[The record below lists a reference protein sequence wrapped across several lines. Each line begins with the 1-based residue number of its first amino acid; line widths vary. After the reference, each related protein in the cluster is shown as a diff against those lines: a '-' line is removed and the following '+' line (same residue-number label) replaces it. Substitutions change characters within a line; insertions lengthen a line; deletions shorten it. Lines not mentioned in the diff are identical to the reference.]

1 MADRGLTLAIAAAGN
16 QSKLARALNKKPQVI
31 SYWWNKGGRIP
42 AEYVPDVEKATGVP
56 RHELRPDL
64 YRPEK
69 AA

>member
-1 MADRGLTLAIAAAGN
+1 MADRGLKLAIEAAGN
-16 QSKLARALNKKPQVI
+16 QSKLARALNKKPQVV
-31 SYWWNKGGRIP
+31 SYWWNNIGRIP